1 MATATL
7 SVTDTHT
14 QSQPTTQL
22 KTNKPKSF
30 AETTAITIFPKKDQ
44 AIVLNTIN
52 DIAQIEYIKALG
64 KITSTKNITFA
75 SRISNNRFCVYFT
88 DKHIVDELIKNH
100 STISVNEHQ
109 IPFRRL
115 VNPAKRFII
124 SNAHPIIPHEIIS
137 EHLLLEGIKTI
148 SQITFL
154 KAGFHDDLAHISSFR
169 RQVYIH
175 PDDIANVPGSIVI
188 NFDNTDFRIFL
199 TDDTLTCYVCH
210 QSGHTSSFCKKNK
223 NNNHDD
229 NTSNIQ
235 IATSDEDSVLPNS
248 LSSTQTISTSNL
260 NENVTQE
267 KNLTSKNTQELTL
280 IHEKPN
286 VTQTSCT
293 YSMEPLRPISTT
305 VIPNE
310 PIKRPPPS
318 PTSSSTPSVSPHLTD
333 QQNNEN
339 PKQPKNIRE
348 KLLDSNKTKSK
359 SLDVPK
365 KLKKSNSLENIHTKI
380 IEGLKPAEPLFSN
393 NIETPISYAQFIY
406 IIENFSNKS
415 ININSLCEEANV
427 DILTVLK
434 ITEQA
439 RTMIND
445 KATKAKLTRLQN
457 LLFQS
462 LPIH

>member
-1 MATATL
+1 MASATL
-7 SVTDTHT
+7 SVTDTHKQT
-14 QSQPTTQL
+14 QSTSQL
-22 KTNKPKSF
+22 KSNTPKSF
-30 AETTAITIFPKKDQ
+30 AETTANTTFPKKEQ

-100 STISVNEHQ
+100 SSISINEHQ

-124 SNAHPIIPHEIIS
+124 SNAHPIIPHEIIN

-223 NNNHDD
+223 NNDHV
-229 NTSNIQ
+229 NTNSIK
-235 IATSDEDSVLPNS
+235 IPTSDEDSVLPNS
-248 LSSTQTISTSNL
+248 LSCTQKISTSNE
-260 NENVTQE
+260 NENVTQD
-267 KNLTSKNTQELTL
+267 KIPIPNSTQELTP
-280 IHEKPN
+280 IHEKTN
-286 VTQTSCT
+286 AIQTSST
-293 YSMEPLRPISTT
+293 HPTEPPKPISPTC
-305 VIPNE
+305 IPNE

-318 PTSSSTPSVSPHLTD
+318 PTSSSSPPVTPHHTE

-339 PKQPKNIRE
+339 PKQPKNTRE
-348 KLLDSNKTKSK
+348 KLLDPNKTKIK
-359 SLDVPK
+359 TLDSSK
-365 KLKKSNSLENIHTKI
+365 KLKKSNSLENMHTKL
-380 IEGLKPAEPLFSN
+380 IEGLKPAESFFLN
-393 NIETPISYAQFIY
+393 NIETPISYAQYTY
-406 IIENFSNKS
+406 IMENFSNKS
-415 ININSLCEEANV
+415 ININSLCEEVNV
-427 DILTVLK
+427 DILTLQK
-434 ITEQA
+434 ITEQV
-439 RTMIND
+439 RPMIND
-445 KATKAKLTRLQN
+445 RATKAKLTRLQN